1 MRHECVSVD
10 KFSDNDVSKNI
21 LGGRV
26 ERLHNRKCFNCFWRL
41 FSVFIALYITASL
54 PFDFVLKDFTLSIPF
69 SEHDVSYLFVSEEKS
84 SQLLK
89 MSGNWL
95 FRDLLTKKQFSIE
108 IFSGSLIVLDS
119 QNRKLVWWNLPL
131 KCIVS
136 KSFFWIINTLLI

>member
-10 KFSDNDVSKNI
+10 KFSDNDISKNI

-69 SEHDVSYLFVSEEKS
+69 SEHDVSYLCVSEDKPIID
-84 SQLLK
+84 
-89 MSGNWL
+89 N
-95 FRDLLTKKQFSIE
+95 FRQ
-108 IFSGSLIVLDS
+108 LIV
-119 QNRKLVWWNLPL
+119 
-131 KCIVS
+131 
-136 KSFFWIINTLLI
+136 